1 MAQIFGKT
9 LGNKKQVHVALK
21 SISGL
26 GGHRISDVCNE
37 LSAGSDCKIA
47 DLSQSYMIRLLKLFE
62 KKNLLVEASLKK
74 EFQFDLKRLVE
85 MKSYRGLKSTR
96 KKLCFRK

>member
-1 MAQIFGKT
+1 MVQIFGKT
-9 LGNKKQVHVALK
+9 LSNRKQVRVALK
-21 SISGL
+21 NISGL
-26 GGHRISDVCNE
+26 GEYQINSICSE
-37 LSAGSDCKIA
+37 LSIGLDCKIA